1 MSTSRVL
8 TRSLTEASLTV
19 PDLSKGAHAALLLA
33 LLVMTGCASSLARP
47 ETPRAREDAQRER
60 AHAATTLAMDTDGD
74 AIPDRVDTCPE
85 AAEDIDTF
93 QDADG
98 CPDLDHDADGIL
110 DDVDSCPS
118 TPEDVDGFEDRDGCP
133 DLDNDKDAIADTE
146 DRCPLAAEDF
156 DGDQDEDGC
165 PEQKRDLLYRSPAIE
180 FIQKTYFA
188 SGRAGIR
195 PREVVFLDELARV
208 LVENPKIL
216 ELRIEGHT
224 DGRGDADR
232 NLEVSRQRAD
242 AVRSYLIARG
252 VEPERLTLRA
262 FGDSQPL
269 CNKAYKKRNDLSQS
283 ECNAYNRRVEYK
295 VVRRLLDN
303 GTVFEQH
310 P

>member
-19 PDLSKGAHAALLLA
+19 PDLSKGAHALRINALLLA

-133 DLDNDKDAIADTE
+133 DLDNDKDGI
-146 DRCPLAAEDF
+146 
-156 DGDQDEDGC
+156 
-165 PEQKRDLLYRSPAIE
+165 KR
-180 FIQKTYFA
+180 
-188 SGRAGIR
+188 
-195 PREVVFLDELARV
+195 VVSL
-208 LVENPKIL
+208 
-216 ELRIEGHT
+216 
-224 DGRGDADR
+224 
-232 NLEVSRQRAD
+232 
-242 AVRSYLIARG
+242 
-252 VEPERLTLRA
+252 
-262 FGDSQPL
+262 
-269 CNKAYKKRNDLSQS
+269 NDLQFIHMGASRAPEFVPRHFARHQTAGSGALSAS
-283 ECNAYNRRVEYK
+283 EIIAI
-295 VVRRLLDN
+295 
-303 GTVFEQH
+303 
-310 P
+310 